1 MISKP
6 HCIEPFRKYEPVF
19 SKYCF
24 YGCWCMP
31 SGGADINRVWG
42 QPVDE
47 IDATCRDMQLRVK
60 LINLYRENSFYSQNI
75 YIDLKKLCYKC
86 AKLDYGNQCKD
97 TVGYRI
103 SLN

>member
-1 MISKP
+1 MISKS
-6 HCIEPFRKYEPVF
+6 HYIEPFPKYEPVF

-60 LINLYRENSFYSQNI
+60 LIN
-75 YIDLKKLCYKC
+75 
-86 AKLDYGNQCKD
+86 
-97 TVGYRI
+97 
-103 SLN
+103 

>member
-1 MISKP
+1 MADKEWKQLDKFTKLMEMIMYLQ
-6 HCIEPFRKYEPVF
+6 YEPVF

-47 IDATCRDMQLRVK
+47 IDATCRDMQSGVK
-60 LINLYRENSFYSQNI
+60 IIQQILLCQKTTIEP
-75 YIDLKKLCYKC
+75 KL
-86 AKLDYGNQCKD
+86 
-97 TVGYRI
+97 GYLMI
-103 SLN
+103 